1 MKPGRKP
8 TAAMERPRWRCW
20 LCPPHLRTWVYTDN
34 AFVEWQAH
42 YISEHMEKP

>member
-8 TAAMERPRWRCW
+8 TAAMERPRWRCIICDPNAAW
-20 LCPPHLRTWVYTDN
+20 IYADE

-42 YISEHMEKP
+42 YIQHHLEKP